1 MTFIIAFYGYIVPF
15 ATPLLVVILIVQY
28 WVDKWDIFKRY
39 ACPIQY
45 NLSFN
50 ELVLRI
56 FEIALCLNSVCFMGW
71 DLYIH
76 FDSSIRYR
84 VLNIVSIFISALYIA
99 FMMLASDYEKRRF
112 LCIPKILYSISF
124 SDYSAWERKNLY
136 HQDSSNSPQR
146 SRNSWSSCSSFNYIF
161 NKVYVPYHKRA
172 WTDSLALYFFN
183 IRFK

>member
-146 SRNSWSSCSSFNYIF
+146 SRNS
-161 NKVYVPYHKRA
+161 
-172 WTDSLALYFFN
+172 
-183 IRFK
+183 